1 MPVTLTW
8 SEIAIRL
15 SCTAAV
21 SALIGIDRSERGR
34 AAGLQTS
41 MLVGLA
47 ACIAMLQVN
56 LLLPLAG
63 RLSDSFVMLDLM
75 RLPLGIL
82 SGIGFIGAGAIVRRD
97 NFVVGVT
104 TAATIWFLTVIGL
117 CFGGGQIA
125 LGLVGAAAGIF
136 VLAGLKFIEDR
147 MKQDHQAKLL
157 IVTGVAGPS
166 EDEIRAVLQ
175 NGGFR
180 ISSCAFG
187 ATQGADSRELSWD
200 LHWRAKPFVTRVPDA
215 VHMLMAHQGV
225 VRVAWTPLTR

>member
-15 SCTAAV
+15 FCAAAA
-21 SALIGIDRSERGR
+21 SALIGVNRSERGR
-34 AAGLQTS
+34 AAGMRTS

-75 RLPLGIL
+75 RLPLGVL

-125 LGLVGAAAGIF
+125 LGLVGAALGIL
-136 VLAGLKFIEDR
+136 VLVGLKFIEDR
-147 MKQDHQAKLL
+147 LKQDHQAKLV
-157 IVTGVAGPS
+157 IVTGLSGPN
-166 EDEIRAVLQ
+166 EDEIRTILQ

-180 ISSCAFG
+180 ITSCAFG

-200 LHWRAKPFVTRVPDA
+200 LFWRAKPYLTTIPDA
-215 VHMLMAHQGV
+215 VHLLMARQGV